1 MWERRWRRRVRARRL
16 FWWWERPRRR
26 LDAMQRVKLHA
37 REDMGPPRAIKAAL
51 TTSAGVRSLPRC
63 GGVPAKRTPSWANRF
78 WYSLAWRNGQWC
90 SIAHKLCLTRFFR
103 AFFRRLQL
111 QGTPVMLRLKR
122 FWFARRGKCLRW
134 LPMLLS
140 VYVFA
145 KKSFCWLRSE
155 GPLDDRAFSTR
166 KSTPR

>member
-1 MWERRWRRRVRARRL
+1 MRRWRLRVRARRL
-16 FWWWERPRRR
+16 FWWWERAGRR
-26 LDAMQRVKLHA
+26 LDAMQRVRLHG
-37 REDMGPPRAIKAAL
+37 REDMGARRAIKAAL

-78 WYSLAWRNGQWC
+78 WDSLALRNGQWC

-111 QGTPVMLRLKR
+111 QGTTVMLRVKR
-122 FWFARRGKCLRW
+122 FWFARRGKGLRW

-140 VYVFA
+140 VYGFA
-145 KKSFCWLRSE
+145 EKSFSGLRSA
-155 GPLDDRAFSTR
+155 GRLDDRAF
-166 KSTPR
+166 